1 MTVNMAEFRQVV
13 EKLGEMGDVVAT
25 LQRNTQDLYQE
36 ATVNKTQSTA
46 AIDNLRREI
55 IDKCNAGIDDAAAK
69 IVDLQ
74 NKTDFLNVL
83 FEGLPRHSA
92 GALLC
97 GCLPTVVSGHLDRA
111 APAVGPRRTATI
123 ACP

>member
-74 NKTDFLNVL
+74 NKADFLNDQNQKLIQAVTAE
-83 FEGLPRHSA
+83 FGK
-92 GALLC
+92 
-97 GCLPTVVSGHLDRA
+97 LDERQKA
-111 APAVGPRRTATI
+111 A
-123 ACP
+123 